1 MLFRPNPAKPAAAR
15 REERSPCREAT
26 RHVNSRVVASRPV
39 FCAAVMIAVCGATL
53 PRVEAQGYPSRVVQI
68 VVPFPAG
75 GSSDVI
81 ARLIGAKL
89 AESLRQT
96 VLVDNRPGAGTLIG
110 TVYVAKAAADGHT
123 LLLADV
129 PFTVNPTVIPDAG
142 YDPVRD
148 FAPVTLI
155 GVSAQFMYSN
165 PTRFRSLADLIAAA
179 KANPGKVTI
188 ATAGTGT
195 TTHLMTEMLQAG
207 TGLKFLQVPYKGSAP
222 ALNDAAG
229 AQVDA
234 AFSTLASAAPL
245 VAAGKLRIIGITSPA
260 RLPAYPDVPTF
271 AEIGVPE
278 LVVEHWW
285 GLLGPAGLP
294 PEVVQRLQAE
304 TAKAVAAPDIR
315 ERFSGLGVEPRA
327 SSPEQFRDLV
337 QSYVRRWTKV
347 VRENNVKAN

>member
-1 MLFRPNPAKPAAAR
+1 MIFCRPAVRRVARCPEQSSAKRKAVWR
-15 REERSPCREAT
+15 FTLSDLCL
-26 RHVNSRVVASRPV
+26 SRVCRVAAII
-39 FCAAVMIAVCGATL
+39 AACGAML
-53 PRVEAQGYPSRVVQI
+53 PGAQAQGYPSRVVQI

-89 AESLRQT
+89 GESLRQT
-96 VLVDNRPGAGTLIG
+96 FLVDNRPGAGTLIG
-110 TVYVAKAAADGHT
+110 TMYVAKAAPDGYT

-129 PFTVNPTVIPDAG
+129 PFTVNPTILPEAG

-148 FAPVTLI
+148 FTPVTLI

-165 PTRFRSLADLIAAA
+165 PARFTSLADLIAAA
-179 KANPGKVTI
+179 RANPGKVTI

-229 AQVDA
+229 GQVDA

-245 VAAGKLRIIGITSPA
+245 VASRKLRIIGVTSPS
-260 RLPAYPDVPTF
+260 RLAAYPDVPTF
-271 AEIGVPE
+271 VEMGVGE

-285 GLLGPAGLP
+285 GLLGPAGLA
-294 PEVVQRLQAE
+294 PEIVQRLQAE
-304 TAKAVAAPDIR
+304 TARAVAAPDIR

-327 SSPEQFRDLV
+327 SSPGQFRDLV
-337 QSYVRRWTKV
+337 ESYVRRWTKV
-347 VRENNVKAN
+347 VRENNIKAN

>member
-1 MLFRPNPAKPAAAR
+1 MLFHATAATRIAGCPEARLAR
-15 REERSPCREAT
+15 REAKWCFKPSARAW
-26 RHVNSRVVASRPV
+26 SRA
-39 FCAAVMIAVCGATL
+39 FCAAAIVAACAATL

-110 TVYVAKAAADGHT
+110 TVYVAKAAPDGHT

-165 PTRFRSLADLIAAA
+165 PARFRSLADLIAAA

-271 AEIGVPE
+271 AEIGVAD

-285 GLLGPAGLP
+285 GLLGPAGMA
-294 PEVVQRLQAE
+294 PEIVQRLQTE
-304 TAKAVAAPDIR
+304 TAKAIAAPDIR
-315 ERFSGLGVEPRA
+315 ERFGSLGVEPRA

-337 QSYVRRWTKV
+337 QAYVRRWSKV
-347 VRENNVKAN
+347 VRENNIKAN

>member
-1 MLFRPNPAKPAAAR
+1 MFLCRPAAR
-15 REERSPCREAT
+15 RVAPYPEERLARRNAKWRFNPSDLGL
-26 RHVNSRVVASRPV
+26 SRVFHVA
-39 FCAAVMIAVCGATL
+39 AIIASCGATL
-53 PRVEAQGYPSRVVQI
+53 PGAQAQGYPSRVVQI

-89 AESLRQT
+89 GESLRQT
-96 VLVDNRPGAGTLIG
+96 FLVDNRPGAGTLIG
-110 TVYVAKAAADGHT
+110 TVYVAKAAPDGHT

-129 PFTVNPTVIPDAG
+129 PFTVNPTVIPEAG

-148 FAPVTLI
+148 FTPVTLI

-179 KANPGKVTI
+179 RANPGKVTI

-222 ALNDAAG
+222 ALNDTAG

-245 VAAGKLRIIGITSPA
+245 VASGKLRIIGITSPA

-271 AEIGVPE
+271 AEMGVGE

-285 GLLGPAGLP
+285 GLLGPAGLA

-304 TAKAVAAPDIR
+304 TAKAIAAPDIR
-315 ERFSGLGVEPRA
+315 ERFSSLGVEPRA
-327 SSPEQFRDLV
+327 STPEQFRDLV

-347 VRENNVKAN
+347 VRENNIKAN

>member
-1 MLFRPNPAKPAAAR
+1 LPDAR
-15 REERSPCREAT
+15 
-26 RHVNSRVVASRPV
+26 
-39 FCAAVMIAVCGATL
+39 
-53 PRVEAQGYPSRVVQI
+53 AQGYPSRPVQI

-81 ARLIGAKL
+81 GRLVGAKL

-96 VLVDNRPGAGTLIG
+96 FLVDNRPGAGTLIG
-110 TVYVAKAAADGHT
+110 TVYVAKAAPDGYT

-129 PFTVNPTVIPDAG
+129 PFTVNSIVIRDAG
-142 YDPVRD
+142 YDPLRD
-148 FAPVTLI
+148 FAPVSLI

-165 PTRFRSLADLIAAA
+165 PTRFQSLADLIAAA
-179 KANPGKVTI
+179 KANPSKITI

-245 VAAGKLRIIGITSPA
+245 VAAGKLRIIGVTSPA
-260 RLPAYPDVPTF
+260 RLPGYPDVPTF
-271 AEIGVPE
+271 AEMGVND

-294 PEVVQRLQAE
+294 PEIVQRLHVE
-304 TAKAVAAPDIR
+304 IAKTVAAPDIR
-315 ERFSGLGVEPRA
+315 ERFASLGVEPRA
-327 SSPEQFRDLV
+327 ATPAQFRELV
-337 QSYVRRWTKV
+337 QSYVRRWEKV
-347 VRENNVKAN
+347 VRENNIRAN